1 MGSSMAS
8 AVLHSLWC
16 VPVPGAVVCG
26 VQGDA
31 VVAAVDAANAVNTA
45 GGVAGAVVFG
55 VQGDPLDKTKWR
67 VDPFWMLKSDKV
79 RPSSS

>member
-31 VVAAVDAANAVNTA
+31 VVAAVDAAN
-45 GGVAGAVVFG
+45 GGCRYRGRWWHLVKICHAA
-55 VQGDPLDKTKWR
+55 
-67 VDPFWMLKSDKV
+67 
-79 RPSSS
+79 